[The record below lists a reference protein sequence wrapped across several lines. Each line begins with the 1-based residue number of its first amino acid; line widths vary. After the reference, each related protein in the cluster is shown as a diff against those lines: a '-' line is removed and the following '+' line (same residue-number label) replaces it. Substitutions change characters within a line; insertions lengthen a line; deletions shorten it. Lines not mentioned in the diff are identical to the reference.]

1 MNDLI
6 SIVVPVY
13 NVEKYVEE
21 SLKSLLNQTYKNI
34 EVICVDDGSSDS
46 SLSILK
52 NIAESDNRVKI
63 VEQKNAGAG
72 AARNNGINYA
82 NGKYIYFFDSDDIAA
97 KNLLEKAYNRAQ
109 ETDADIVAFNG
120 YTFTDDDISTKK
132 LKKGYNSN
140 IIKDKN
146 EIFSY
151 KTHCD
156 CILSIVNV
164 VPWNKLIK
172 TELIKKN
179 NLKFEEI
186 SSSNDI
192 TFSAVCSAY
201 AQRIAVV
208 NEALMY
214 YRLGHSGTVSST
226 KQKNLGNVERAVE
239 SVVEQTQALPY
250 YKEIKTAVQRFVI
263 DNYTFAFMNYT
274 NDFTADIAKGFY
286 EHIRKRFQ
294 SELFDGLTKEAL
306 NNEKLFALFEA
317 VKNASYE
324 QMLERRLKKI
334 IVSFTTYPKRI
345 SSAHKIVENML
356 SQSLKAEKILLY
368 LAEEQFPN
376 KEKDLPKELTE
387 LQGQGAVE
395 IKWCDDLRSH
405 KKYFYAMQEYPE
417 NLIVTVDD
425 DLVYPGD
432 MLQSLYYSYLCFP
445 NCVSAM
451 RAHITVIDKSK
462 KDILPYSKW
471 FKEYREH
478 ILTPSSQ
485 LFATSGAG
493 TLYPPHSLNELAF
506 DKEKI
511 KELCPFADDI
521 WLNANQLLNGTQ
533 TVCAVNNFYLN
544 YIDETQEE
552 SLFEI
557 NVAQN
562 QNEIQYDRL
571 RTYLKEQYSCDIL
584 YERLADA
591 SSQISFGDIESVCRY
606 VEYLD
611 SVNLEC
617 SHKLKTAYTEKSEI
631 NSKLQKTYKE
641 KAERGEK
648 IKKLN
653 SEMERLKEI
662 IKTKNEYIEKL
673 KKYSFYPIYKRLKKL
688 FKRK

>member
-1 MNDLI
+1 MVMNDLI

-46 SLSILK
+46 SLNILK
-52 NIAESDNRVKI
+52 NIAESDGRVKI
-63 VEQKNAGAG
+63 IEQKNAGAG
-72 AARNNGINYA
+72 AARNNGINHS
-82 NGKYIYFFDSDDIAA
+82 NGKYIYFFDSDDVAA
-97 KNLLEKAYNRAQ
+97 KNLLEKAYNRAM

-120 YTFTDDDISTKK
+120 YTFTNDDISTKK

-172 TELIKKN
+172 AELIKKN

-201 AQRIAVV
+201 AQKIAVV

-239 SVVEQTQALPY
+239 SVVEQAQALPY
-250 YKEIKTAVQRFVI
+250 YDEIKTAVQRFVI

-274 NDFTADIAKGFY
+274 NDFTSDIAKGFY
-286 EHIRKRFQ
+286 EHIRKRFH
-294 SELFDGLTKEAL
+294 SELFDGLKKESL
-306 NNEKLFALFEA
+306 NSEKLFALFEA
-317 VKNASYE
+317 IKNASYE

-425 DLVYPGD
+425 DLVYPVD

-445 NCVSAM
+445 N
-451 RAHITVIDKSK
+451 
-462 KDILPYSKW
+462 
-471 FKEYREH
+471 
-478 ILTPSSQ
+478 
-485 LFATSGAG
+485 
-493 TLYPPHSLNELAF
+493 
-506 DKEKI
+506 
-511 KELCPFADDI
+511 
-521 WLNANQLLNGTQ
+521 
-533 TVCAVNNFYLN
+533 
-544 YIDETQEE
+544 
-552 SLFEI
+552 
-557 NVAQN
+557 
-562 QNEIQYDRL
+562 
-571 RTYLKEQYSCDIL
+571 
-584 YERLADA
+584 
-591 SSQISFGDIESVCRY
+591 
-606 VEYLD
+606 
-611 SVNLEC
+611 
-617 SHKLKTAYTEKSEI
+617 
-631 NSKLQKTYKE
+631 
-641 KAERGEK
+641 
-648 IKKLN
+648 
-653 SEMERLKEI
+653 
-662 IKTKNEYIEKL
+662 
-673 KKYSFYPIYKRLKKL
+673 
-688 FKRK
+688 